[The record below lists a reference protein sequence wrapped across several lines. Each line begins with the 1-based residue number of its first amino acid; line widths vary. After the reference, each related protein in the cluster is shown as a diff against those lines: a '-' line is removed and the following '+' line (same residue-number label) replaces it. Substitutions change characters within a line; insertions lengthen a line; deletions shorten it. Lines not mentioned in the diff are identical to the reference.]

1 MTIRPG
7 HAGSTP
13 LAATLLLGA
22 SLLVPAG
29 ALAHGEA
36 GEHVEEF
43 QEHLDDY
50 AADVRTLADSLDAL
64 ARDYAA
70 GEAGP
75 ERVQAFVDE
84 WEEVR
89 YHAAVET
96 VATPLYPAIWQAIS
110 GLRQAVDEGAEAEVV
125 HERTDAVAAALH
137 QGMGGLRLTAARG
150 GGAAA
155 DDHGHD
161 EPAGPEAAFQRIDEL
176 LDSAVAEYQA
186 GHADDALELVR
197 SAYFDYFEGLEGGLI
212 EVDAQRVARLEE
224 DFNGALPQ
232 LLESGASVDE
242 VREQVQAMKESLDT
256 AEGQLEEAGDGS
268 SEVF

>member
-84 WEEVR
+84 WEEVH

-110 GLRQAVDEGAEAEVV
+110 GLRQAVDEGAGAEVV
-125 HERTDAVAAALH
+125 QQRTDAVAAALH
-137 QGMGGLRLTAARG
+137 QGLGGLRLAAATG
-150 GGAAA
+150 GGQQAGGE
-155 DDHGHD
+155 DHG
-161 EPAGPEAAFQRIDEL
+161 PEESFHRIDDL
-176 LDSAVAEYQA
+176 LDEAVAEYQA

-224 DFNGALPQ
+224 DFNGTLPR
-232 LLESGASVDE
+232 LLESGASMDE

-256 AEGQLEEAGDGS
+256 AEGQLEESDGGS

>member
-75 ERVQAFVDE
+75 EQVQAFVDE

-89 YHAAVET
+89 YHAAVEK

-110 GLRQAVDEGAEAEVV
+110 GLRQAVDGGAEAEVV
-125 HERTDAVAAALH
+125 HQRAHAVTAALH

-155 DDHGHD
+155 DGHD

-224 DFNGALPQ
+224 DFNGTLPR
-232 LLESGASVDE
+232 LLENGASMDE
-242 VREQVQAMKESLDT
+242 VREQVRAMKESLDT
-256 AEGQLEEAGDGS
+256 AEGQLEESGGGS

>member
-1 MTIRPG
+1 MTTRYGP
-7 HAGSTP
+7 AGPTP

-50 AADVRTLADSLDAL
+50 AADVRTLAESLDAL

-84 WEEVR
+84 WEEVH
-89 YHAAVET
+89 YHSAVET

-125 HERTDAVAAALH
+125 RERTDAVAAALH

-150 GGAAA
+150 GGPA
-155 DDHGHD
+155 DDHGD
-161 EPAGPEAAFQRIDEL
+161 SEPVGSAAAFQHIDEL

-232 LLESGASVDE
+232 LLESGASTDE

-256 AEGQLEEAGDGS
+256 AEGLLEESGSGS